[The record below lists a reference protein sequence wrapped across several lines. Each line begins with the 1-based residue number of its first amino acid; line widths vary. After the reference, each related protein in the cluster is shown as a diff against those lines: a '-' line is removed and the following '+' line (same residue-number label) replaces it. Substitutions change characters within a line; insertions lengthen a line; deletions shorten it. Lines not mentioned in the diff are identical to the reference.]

1 MKRFRIAAL
10 ALLFISA
17 SAYSQNDSEKDLP
30 TVIGEMVETLGKD
43 LKLEDWQLF
52 KMDSTLMYNYTQ
64 LNAEMDNLRK
74 AGVYNNEIYMMT
86 SDKWTDAVDTTF
98 QRHILNAKQWE
109 KYLKSDFGRQKR
121 ARDKRMA
128 LRVEKGIAR

>member
-74 AGVYNNEIYMMT
+74 AGVYNNEI
-86 SDKWTDAVDTTF
+86 
-98 QRHILNAKQWE
+98 
-109 KYLKSDFGRQKR
+109 
-121 ARDKRMA
+121 
-128 LRVEKGIAR
+128 

>member
-1 MKRFRIAAL
+1 MKRFCIITL
-10 ALLFISA
+10 ALLTISA
-17 SAYSQNDSEKDLP
+17 SAYAQNNEEKDLP
-30 TVIGEMVETLGKD
+30 SVIGEIVEAMGKD
-43 LKLEDWQLF
+43 LNLEDWQLF
-52 KMDSTLMYNYTQ
+52 KADSTLMYNYTQ
-64 LNAEMDNLRK
+64 LNIEMDNLRK
-74 AGVYNNEIYMMT
+74 SGVYNNDIYMMT

-98 QRHILNAKQWE
+98 QKHIFTDKQWE